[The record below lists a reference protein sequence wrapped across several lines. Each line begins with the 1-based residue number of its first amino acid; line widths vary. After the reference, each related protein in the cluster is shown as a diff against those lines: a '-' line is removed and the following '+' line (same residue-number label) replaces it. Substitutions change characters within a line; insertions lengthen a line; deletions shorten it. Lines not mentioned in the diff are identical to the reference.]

1 MARLPED
8 RFTPA
13 QIKEML
19 KPLTGWSYDAKNKC
33 IAKEFDRKNF
43 LGSAGFIQQ
52 IAGIAELADHHP
64 DLLLSGYKNVK
75 VMLSTHSAKGVT
87 QSDFDLARS
96 IEKIK

>member
-1 MARLPED
+1 MSD

-13 QIKEML
+13 HVKEML
-19 KPLTGWSYDAKNKC
+19 KSLPGWSYETKSKT

-43 LGSAGFIQQ
+43 LGAAGFVQQ

-64 DLLLSGYKNVK
+64 DILLSGYKHVK
-75 VMLSTHSAKGVT
+75 VMLTTHSAKGVT